1 MDDLPPPWDR
11 AWAAS
16 ELVTAPTVVSTV
28 CVRPVRVVPNAPSV
42 GAVFD
47 REQAATV
54 PDRLVS
60 AACAAIGAAANA
72 FATAI
77 PPTISEVLR
86 LKLENNV
93 FPFLDESRP
102 PSTASA

>member
-1 MDDLPPPWDR
+1 M
-11 AWAAS
+11 
-16 ELVTAPTVVSTV
+16 V
-28 CVRPVRVVPNAPSV
+28 CVRPVRVVPNALSV

-60 AACAAIGAAANA
+60 AACAAISAAAKA
-72 FATAI
+72 LATAI
-77 PPTISEVLR
+77 PPTISEILR

-102 PSTASA
+102 PQRHPLEAQTRRVVSRWQLG